1 MDKKKY
7 NPYDN
12 MLAVL
17 EDAAHKLNLPE
28 SDYVAL
34 KYPERCL
41 EVSLPVVM
49 DNGTVQVFE
58 GYRVQHNSAR
68 GPYKGGIRFH
78 QDADM
83 DEVKAL
89 SAWMSFKC
97 AVADIPYGGGKG
109 GVKVDPSKLSIGEL
123 ERLTRTYASAIAP
136 VIGEYKDIPAPDVNT
151 NAQIMAWIVDTYSKV
166 TGKYTPGVVTGKPI
180 DIGGSLGR
188 NEATGRGCMI
198 AAQQIMARQGKTLK
212 GVKVSVQGYGNVG
225 GIGAKLMQEQGCIIV
240 GISDKSGALFNPNGL
255 DVKNIDLSQG
265 ENTLAK
271 RTIPNATFVPNP
283 QGNAQVLTCE
293 CDILLPAAL
302 ENQIT
307 VDNAAQIKAK
317 IIVEGANGPTTV
329 EADEILNKKGIIVVP
344 DILANAGGVVCSYF
358 EWVQNLANYYW
369 DLKTVNTNLEKQLVK
384 AFDDVYTCSVTNKTS
399 LRYAAYMVAIGRIV
413 KAKKLKGYFLG

>member
-123 ERLTRTYASAIAP
+123 ERLTRTYAAAIAP

>member
-1 MDKKKY
+1 MEKKKY

-17 EDAAHKLNLPE
+17 EDAARKLNLPE

-34 KYPERCL
+34 KYPEKQL
-41 EVSLPVVM
+41 QVSLPVVM
-49 DNGTVQVFE
+49 DDGSVQVFE
-58 GYRVQHNSAR
+58 GYRVQHNNAR

-89 SAWMSFKC
+89 SAWMAFKC

-109 GVKVDPSKLSIGEL
+109 GIKVDPSKLSAGEL
-123 ERLTRTYASAIAP
+123 ERLSRTYVAAIAP
-136 VIGEYKDIPAPDVNT
+136 LIGEYKDIPAPDVNT
-151 NAQIMAWIVDTYSKV
+151 NAQIMAWMVDTYSKV
-166 TGKYTPGVVTGKPI
+166 TGKYTPGVFTGKPI

-198 AAQQIMARQGKTLK
+198 AAQQIIAKQGRTLK
-212 GVKVSVQGYGNVG
+212 GVKVAIQGYGNVG
-225 GIGAKLMQEQGCIIV
+225 GIGAKLMAEQGCIIV

-255 DVKNIDLSQG
+255 DVANIDLSQG

-271 RTIPNATFVPNP
+271 RNIPNATFVPNP
-283 QGNAQVLTCE
+283 AGNMQVLTCE
-293 CDILLPAAL
+293 CEILLPAAL

-307 VDNAAQIKAK
+307 ADNAAQIKAK

-329 EADEILNKKGIIVVP
+329 EADEILNKRGIIVVP

-369 DLKTVNTNLEKQLVK
+369 DLQTVNTNLEKQLVK
-384 AFDDVYTCSVTNKTS
+384 AFDDVYKCSVANKTS